1 MCKRQWN
8 VAIDLRRDG
17 WKPHT
22 YRFTCGTWSAPVQRH
37 SRNIPL
43 IKEIIANISF
53 AEAAESTSHIDA
65 IESTEDMA
73 HWLKTLNK
81 RLLGDVLQKLPI
93 SVDV

>member
-1 MCKRQWN
+1 MSLSICGEMAGN
-8 VAIDLRRDG
+8 PIHTVLLVGLGLRRFSVI
-17 WKPHT
+17 P
-22 YRFTCGTWSAPVQRH
+22 
-37 SRNIPL
+37 RNIPL